1 MSKTHCPGC
10 GVRFQIGNKE
20 EVGYIRED
28 VLIEEHHPIC
38 ERCYKLKHYS
48 QNILI
53 QNNREETISEV
64 KVAVDKSKVVLYV
77 VEIFDFEVSFDTAI
91 LEMLKNK
98 KVILIITKIDLLR
111 IHPTKIAAWVKERV
125 REYKLDIIDMA
136 FISNISQYGV
146 SGVVRKIEK
155 FYAKSITMSV
165 IGVTNSGKSSFIQ
178 NLLGGKSTLT
188 ISKFSGTTLKNVS
201 QKLSDHDYKFI
212 DTPGII
218 AHDRVIEHVCSNCA
232 VKLTPTKLKISDV
245 KIKRENVLAIGGL
258 AKVIA
263 YSTHEETCVLELAI
277 SNHVKSAS
285 YNRKNW
291 DKIESEY
298 IPEKVT
304 PPCDICKKRYTVLD
318 KKREKFFLKK
328 GEELYIGGLG
338 WLHAKYHAM
347 EVEIELPMNIKLV
360 QRNSLLKY
368 TRVKNIR

>member
-28 VLIEEHHPIC
+28 VLIEEHNPIC

-53 QNNREETISEV
+53 QNNREETITEV

-77 VEIFDFEVSFDTAI
+77 VEVFDFEVSFDKAI
-91 LEMLKNK
+91 LEMLKKK

-136 FISNISQYGV
+136 FISNINQYGV
-146 SGVVRKIEK
+146 NGVVRKIEK
-155 FYAKSITMSV
+155 FYEKSITMSV

-178 NLLGGKSTLT
+178 NLLGGKSNLT

-201 QKLSDHDYKFI
+201 QKLTDHDYKFI

-263 YSTHEETCVLELAI
+263 YSSHEETCVLELII
-277 SNHVKSAS
+277 SNHVKCSS
-285 YNRKNW
+285 FNRKNW
-291 DKIESEY
+291 DKIEGEY
-298 IPEKVT
+298 TPEKVT

-328 GEELYIGGLG
+328 GEELYVGGLC

-347 EVEIELPMNIKLV
+347 EVEIELPINIKLV

-368 TRVKNIR
+368 ARVKNIR